1 MLMLAYVVYN
11 CSVERFY
18 SLGQNICK
26 FPGKKEV
33 FTWKKTTWEKI
44 FLVHLGFVQ
53 SLEFLK
59 KSWNLPKN
67 FPDLEK
73 VWKIEIKSWKN
84 YKESFLKVTV
94 VLYKWNFFRAGQI
107 LFNLACTFAAH
118 HGKSVVSSIFFRS
131 LLITHFIT
139 LSLEKEIVVLEKV
152 LNFGSKNLYEPCTL
166 TWPPFHWFGTP
177 IWPPWRH
184 VKRPLI
190 GYTRPLSPEVRLRY
204 NGSRRKFRP
213 AEISCV

>member
-1 MLMLAYVVYN
+1 M
-11 CSVERFY
+11 ERFY

-26 FPGKKEV
+26 FPGKKEL
-33 FTWKKTTWEKI
+33 FTWEKTTWEKI

-59 KSWNLPKN
+59 KSWNLPQN

-94 VLYKWNFFRAGQI
+94 SALQVKFFSCWSNLIQSRLYVCSASWKKRCS
-107 LFNLACTFAAH
+107 FN
-118 HGKSVVSSIFFRS
+118 FFRS

-190 GYTRPLSPEVRLRY
+190 GYTRPLSL
-204 NGSRRKFRP
+204 K
-213 AEISCV
+213 